1 MKMTN
6 AEVSSHVHKE
16 IKSEVIEKLLKF
28 IEDNEKAN
36 VIDVLEKAIEE
47 MSKELEARKDEP
59 RPQRKKKSSPA
70 ASSKPTEAKFRDL
83 MKEIKDRIGNIRFTK
98 DNFQLYSDTQQEID
112 ALLFEATNEIHDIKK
127 LTQERFERV
136 QKGRSGGRRS
146 S

>member
-16 IKSEVIEKLLKF
+16 IKPEVIEKLLKF

-59 RPQRKKKSSPA
+59 RPQRKKKSPA

-127 LTQERFERV
+127 LTQERFDRV
-136 QKGRSGGRRS
+136 QKGGRSGGRRS